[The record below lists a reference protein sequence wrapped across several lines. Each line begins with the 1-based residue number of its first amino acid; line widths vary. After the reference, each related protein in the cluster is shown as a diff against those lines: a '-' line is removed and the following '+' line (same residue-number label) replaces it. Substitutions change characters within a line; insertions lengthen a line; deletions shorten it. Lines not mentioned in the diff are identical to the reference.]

1 MNITY
6 ATDPRQIQEIRRLFG
21 EYAESLSF
29 SLCFQNFQE
38 ELDGLPG
45 LYAPPGGRLLLAN
58 ADDGES
64 AGCIALRPLEPT
76 IGEMKRLYVR
86 PKFRGTGL
94 GKRLTLR
101 ILEEAAA
108 IGYTRVRLDT
118 APEMAQGIRLYES
131 LGFRRIAPYR
141 PNPVEGALFMEIG
154 VGRQS

>member
-1 MNITY
+1 VNITY
-6 ATDPRQIQEIRRLFG
+6 ATDPRQIQEVRRLFE
-21 EYAESLSF
+21 EYAASLSF

-45 LYAPPGGRLLLAN
+45 FYAPPRGRLLLAS
-58 ADDGES
+58 ADDGEA

-94 GKRLTLR
+94 GKKLTLK
-101 ILEEAAA
+101 ILDEAAA
-108 IGYTRVRLDT
+108 IGYKLVRLDT
-118 APEMAQGIRLYES
+118 APEMAKGIQLYES

-141 PNPVEGALFMEIG
+141 PNPVEGALFMEID
-154 VGRQS
+154 VDRD